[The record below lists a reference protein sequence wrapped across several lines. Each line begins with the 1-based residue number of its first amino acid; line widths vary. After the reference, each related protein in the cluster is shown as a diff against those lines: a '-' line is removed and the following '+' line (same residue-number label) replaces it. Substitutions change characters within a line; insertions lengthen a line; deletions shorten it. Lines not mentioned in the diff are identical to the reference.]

1 MRCMRQAR
9 KAGCQEREGLRRL
22 VAEEDENLDRE
33 DGWLLNTR
41 LRQRPAARCETC
53 DCPGA
58 NP

>member
-1 MRCMRQAR
+1 MRQAR